1 MKLSKTPAI
10 VAVSALVVAGA
21 APAGAAAAT
30 TATATS
36 TVTGMRYVGAD
47 ASERITVVN
56 APGGDRFV
64 VSDTTPITAGA
75 GCTPTPIAGPGLHAV
90 SCLAPRLPGG
100 EFRRFDVDAAGGD
113 DIVNNSTVVGMIARG
128 GPAND
133 LLNGGPRN
141 DTISGDSGRD
151 VLHGNGGN
159 DILSTVSDAP
169 EDALL
174 SDTLDGG
181 NGNDTLRAGPGRDM
195 VLGGDGHDRL
205 LGGLGAD
212 TLDAGPDSGDVVSY
226 GDHVGAG
233 VIVSLDN
240 SSNDG
245 AAAGLEGDNVVDSTE
260 TVQGSSGDDTLSG
273 NTADNHLIGGSG
285 GDRLIGNMGADLL
298 EGGPGNDAL
307 FSNQRFGITANI
319 KDGAIDTLNGGTDFD
334 SCRIPP
340 VTDERDIT
348 IACEISGQ
356 APS

>member
-1 MKLSKTPAI
+1 
-10 VAVSALVVAGA
+10 
-21 APAGAAAAT
+21 
-30 TATATS
+30 
-36 TVTGMRYVGAD
+36 VGAD

-64 VSDTTPITAGA
+64 VSDTAPITAGA
-75 GCTPTPIAGPGLHAV
+75 GCTPTPIAGAGLHAV
-90 SCLAPRLPGG
+90 SCLAPRLPSG

-128 GPAND
+128 GPGND

-151 VLHGNGGN
+151 VLHGNGDN

-169 EDALL
+169 ENALL

-212 TLDAGPDSGDVVSY
+212 TLDAGPGLGDVVSY

-240 SSNDG
+240 TSNDG
-245 AAAGLEGDNVVDSTE
+245 AAMEGDNVRDSAE

-285 GDRLIGNMGADLL
+285 GDRLIGNTGADLL

-348 IACEISGQ
+348 ISCEISGQ
-356 APS
+356 GSS